1 MNRLPS
7 REITTELIDLYISYL
22 HDKPHTLFHEP
33 SLRES
38 AAEGTLSPAV
48 LFGIFGLAARFSS
61 DEGVRQLGHVWSASA
76 RKLVRDGV
84 EHACVENI
92 QACILAGN
100 ICLADCQPDSE
111 SIFFAVANRMAEIL
125 KLSRPD
131 PADGPIT
138 VEIKR
143 RVWWSLFMIDRWA
156 SAGLGLARQI
166 HVDDNAPPLP
176 MEEVQFRL
184 LSSVQGSDTVKVWN
198 PGIWSHMIAL
208 VKIFGDIQ
216 DFNKMLVE
224 AVDWE
229 EDYIE
234 TQVLHF
240 AELLTAFER
249 ELPPAMTVS
258 PENLDFQASRGVGR
272 AFVALHLGYHHYA
285 TLLYYQYL
293 DQRRPST
300 STKRIFTE
308 RCKYHAIAFCELICM
323 AAKQGAVEAL
333 HNVVGHMTV
342 VSSSVLLHTLLLGDD
357 EELPMA
363 RQRLESNFEFLVRLK
378 EIWPSVDVMMKRLI
392 TFQNECLRTAQLG
405 THRFDKW
412 MLKFLL
418 QHALSLDE
426 HDGSHIS
433 TVSFVR
439 PTSVEDERL
448 LQRSRVTGNIL
459 GTLPQTT

>member
-1 MNRLPS
+1 M
-7 REITTELIDLYISYL
+7 
-22 HDKPHTLFHEP
+22 
-33 SLRES
+33 
-38 AAEGTLSPAV
+38 
-48 LFGIFGLAARFSS
+48 
-61 DEGVRQLGHVWSASA
+61 WSASA

-111 SIFFAVANRMAEIL
+111 SIFFGSSSPITPTLLTNSLIAVANRMAEIL

-249 ELPPAMTVS
+249 ELPPAMSVS

-333 HNVVGHMTV
+333 HNVVGH
-342 VSSSVLLHTLLLGDD
+342 S
-357 EELPMA
+357 
-363 RQRLESNFEFLVRLK
+363 
-378 EIWPSVDVMMKRLI
+378 
-392 TFQNECLRTAQLG
+392 ECLPSSA
-405 THRFDKW
+405 
-412 MLKFLL
+412 
-418 QHALSLDE
+418 SL
-426 HDGSHIS
+426 
-433 TVSFVR
+433 
-439 PTSVEDERL
+439 
-448 LQRSRVTGNIL
+448 
-459 GTLPQTT
+459 